1 MASLKNILNFSDIQP
16 KVKDHLTQVYG
27 TLSLGCMTAT
37 VGCMYTPLYIV
48 NNFIF
53 LIIGIIATIGLI
65 IKMHSLRGNRDHG
78 TKFACF
84 LGVTFIDGAFLKPL
98 VSLAQSI
105 DPVILVNAL
114 VYTAAI
120 FVSFS
125 LVSLISKRRSFL
137 FLGGIL
143 SSVMIGVSFG
153 LLASWLFGFSFISHF
168 QYNLL
173 MVIVFS
179 FYVIY
184 DTQLIIEKASLGDYD
199 YTLHALELFVDLVR
213 IFIHILRILIEN
225 SDKKRKD

>member
-1 MASLKNILNFSDIQP
+1 MESAKKLFNFSDIQP
-16 KVKDHLTQVYG
+16 KVKDHLSQVYG
-27 TLSLGCMTAT
+27 TLSLGCMAAT
-37 VGCMYTPLYIV
+37 VGCMYTPLFIV
-48 NNFIF
+48 NNMIF
-53 LIIGIIATIGLI
+53 LIVGIIATIGLV
-65 IKMHSLRGNRDHG
+65 IKMHMLRGNHDHG
-78 TKFACF
+78 TKFICF
-84 LGVTFIDGAFLKPL
+84 LAVAAIDGAFLKPL

-125 LVSLISKRRSFL
+125 LVSLVSKRRSFL

-153 LLASWLFGFSFISHF
+153 LFTSWLFGFTFMTYF
-168 QYNLL
+168 QYNLM
-173 MVIVFS
+173 MVVVFS

-184 DTQLIIEKASLGDYD
+184 DTQLIIEKASIGDYD

-225 SDKKRKD
+225 SDRKKKD

>member
-1 MASLKNILNFSDIQP
+1 M
-16 KVKDHLTQVYG
+16 
-27 TLSLGCMTAT
+27 
-37 VGCMYTPLYIV
+37 
-48 NNFIF
+48 
-53 LIIGIIATIGLI
+53 
-65 IKMHSLRGNRDHG
+65 
-78 TKFACF
+78 
-84 LGVTFIDGAFLKPL
+84 KPL

-153 LLASWLFGFSFISHF
+153 YLASWLFGFSFMNHF

-213 IFIHILRILIEN
+213 IFIHILRILIET